1 MTPPRNTRK
10 LSVRRQA
17 SVRDGKQPAPSNG
30 RQTPMDGRNSSLDR
44 REDPVIEWPA
54 PVALSEMP
62 PRCDTAFS
70 EAQTLVRSG
79 STRSRSSIAK
89 PPLLYEPP
97 IIHDASSSQ
106 DTGLRS
112 IFPTYN
118 PSIPLDRQE
127 YYPTQAS
134 PTHIPRSAIS
144 RPLYSPGH
152 NPDPRTPGPALR
164 SPMSAATPMS
174 AGTVGRWPQRPTEP
188 PVIPSPSSTDEL
200 KGLWKVTNGWKASI
214 SEGRTYCLKMTA
226 ERDAPIYNL
235 SSGSQP
241 FYNLRLDP
249 TSASAYVTLS
259 RHDPHKSYKGVP
271 PPTSSSASTSS
282 KSEGKNWQEALTT
295 TLEEESR
302 RLPPNDG
309 LVALLYPSAATKMAL
324 DRPDDATTVARAEQ
338 ECARL
343 VWDADSNNYFLVHP
357 ALAMPFCVTVE
368 RNPAWSRTEYT
379 LEHLESPQH
388 VARLTRDGTGTG
400 WLEIDTALA
409 AKIDAVYLVDVA
421 VAALMLVAHKDDQ
434 FAQVEAF
441 EPPPMISCDS
451 GSIRST
457 RNSISGRFSRQS
469 KRESRREEKK
479 EKKMAKRGGSRM
491 EEFEIDVESQ
501 NSESWKLP
509 RKEKKQKKEKLP
521 FVIRVVKGLF
531 KATFWVL
538 SIGFRA
544 LAAVVAGLAKCLGA
558 EKR

>member
-1 MTPPRNTRK
+1 
-10 LSVRRQA
+10 
-17 SVRDGKQPAPSNG
+17 
-30 RQTPMDGRNSSLDR
+30 MDGRNSSLDR
-44 REDPVIEWPA
+44 REETVIERPA
-54 PVALSEMP
+54 PVALAEVP

-97 IIHDASSSQ
+97 IIHDASSSTQ

-118 PSIPLDRQE
+118 PTVPLDRQE

-134 PTHIPRSAIS
+134 PTHIPRGAIS
-144 RPLYSPGH
+144 RPLYSPGY
-152 NPDPRTPGPALR
+152 PDPRTPGPALR

-174 AGTVGRWPQRPTEP
+174 GGTVGRWPQRPTEP
-188 PVIPSPSSTDEL
+188 PVIPTVSSTDEL
-200 KGLWKVTNGWKASI
+200 KGLWKVTNGWKASA

-226 ERDAPIYNL
+226 EKDAPIYNL
-235 SSGSQP
+235 SSASQP

-259 RHDPHKSYKGVP
+259 RHDPHKPYKGVP

-282 KSEGKNWQEALTT
+282 KSDGKNWQEALTT

-309 LVALLYPSAATKMAL
+309 LVALLYPSAASKMAL
-324 DRPDDATTVARAEQ
+324 ERPDDSAAVARAEQ

-343 VWDADSNNYFLVHP
+343 VWDADSGNHFLVHP
-357 ALAMPFCVTVE
+357 ALAVPFCVTVE

-400 WLEIDTALA
+400 WLEVDAALA
-409 AKIDAVYLVDVA
+409 AKVDAVYLVDVA
-421 VAALMLVAHKDDQ
+421 VAALMLVAHKDGQ
-434 FAQVEAF
+434 FAAVEAF
-441 EPPPMISCDS
+441 EPPPVLGSGGGGGGGDG
-451 GSIRST
+451 GSIRSV

-469 KRESRREEKK
+469 RRDSKREEKR
-479 EKKMAKRGGSRM
+479 EKKAKKGGGRM

-501 NSESWKLP
+501 NSESWKLE

-521 FVIRVVKGLF
+521 FAIRVVKALF
-531 KATFWVL
+531 KATFWIVT
-538 SIGFRA
+538 IGFRA

-558 EKR
+558 ERR

>member
-1 MTPPRNTRK
+1 
-10 LSVRRQA
+10 
-17 SVRDGKQPAPSNG
+17 
-30 RQTPMDGRNSSLDR
+30 MDGRMSSQDR
-44 REDPVIEWPA
+44 REEPVIERPA
-54 PVALSEMP
+54 PVALSEIP
-62 PRCDTAFS
+62 QRCDTAFS

-97 IIHDASSSQ
+97 TIQDASPSSQ
-106 DTGLRS
+106 ETGLRS

-118 PSIPLDRQE
+118 PTVPLDRQE

-144 RPLYSPGH
+144 RPLYSP
-152 NPDPRTPGPALR
+152 NYPDPRTPGPALR

-188 PVIPSPSSTDEL
+188 PVIPNPSSTDEL
-200 KGLWKVTNGWKASI
+200 KGLWKVTNGWKASV

-226 ERDAPIYNL
+226 EKDAPIYNL
-235 SSGSQP
+235 SSASQP

-249 TSASAYVTLS
+249 TSASAYVTLT
-259 RHDPHKSYKGVP
+259 RHDPHRSYKGAP

-282 KSEGKNWQEALTT
+282 KNDGKNWQEALTT
-295 TLEEESR
+295 TLEEEAR

-309 LVALLYPSAATKMAL
+309 LVALLYPCAATKMAL
-324 DRPDDATTVARAEQ
+324 DRPEDPTTVARAEQ

-343 VWDADSNNYFLVHP
+343 VWDADSGNYFLVHP

-388 VARLTRDGTGTG
+388 LARLTRDGTGTG
-400 WLEIDTALA
+400 WLEVDTALA

-434 FAQVEAF
+434 FAKVEVF
-441 EPPPMISCDS
+441 EPPPVVGGSPG
-451 GSIRST
+451 GSIRSAT

-469 KRESRREEKK
+469 KRDSKREEKR
-479 EKKMAKRGGSRM
+479 EKKVKKGGKRM

-501 NSESWKLP
+501 NSESWKLE
-509 RKEKKQKKEKLP
+509 RKEKKPKKDKLP
-521 FVIRVVKGLF
+521 FAIRVVKALF
-531 KATFWVL
+531 KATFWVVT
-538 SIGFRA
+538 IGFRA
-544 LAAVVAGLAKCLGA
+544 LAAIVAGLAKCLNA